1 MAGKTSL
8 RNWLLALLPL
18 ALLAVLLAAILAM
31 EPERLLT
38 RGAPPVEELVFEQVR
53 LDPAGITATVVNDGP
68 DPVRIAQVMV
78 DEAYW
83 RFEQEPAGALT
94 HLQRGKVHVPY
105 PWVEGEVHVVT
116 LLSSTGV
123 KFEHE
128 IAVAIETP
136 RPSGRFWGLFALI
149 GTYVGV
155 LPVAVGLLWYPLMR
169 RLGRRGLDF
178 VLAATVGLLVF
189 LFVDAAGDGLEAAG
203 GIASSYHG
211 AVLFV
216 LAAALAYLAIEM
228 VGRRLAGETGDRI
241 LISRSSTE
249 ERSDRGEEMSILSP
263 VSPAGWSTALLVA
276 VGIGL
281 HNLGEG
287 LAIGA
292 AYALG
297 EATLGTLLIFGFAIH
312 NTTEGLA
319 IVAPLADERTPLARL
334 ALLGLI
340 AGVPTIFGAWLG
352 GFLYAGVWG
361 VLFLALGAGA
371 IAQVVVQILRGM
383 AKQRPIGSL
392 LASAP
397 VVCGLAAGFAVMYLT
412 GLIVG

>member
-1 MAGKTSL
+1 MAGNGTW
-8 RNWLLALLPL
+8 RNWALALLPL
-18 ALLAVLLAAILAM
+18 VLLAAVLAAILAM

-38 RGAPPVEELVFEQVR
+38 RGAPPVEELAFEQVR
-53 LDPAGITATVVNDGP
+53 LGPEGITARVVNDGP

-83 RFEQEPAGALT
+83 RFEEEPAGALA
-94 HLQRGKVHVPY
+94 HLQRATVNIPY
-105 PWVEGEVHVVT
+105 PWVEGEAHVLT
-116 LLSSTGV
+116 LVSSTGV

-128 IAVAIETP
+128 IPVAIETP

-155 LPVAVGLLWYPLMR
+155 LPVAVGLLWYPLVR

-189 LFVDAAGDGLEAAG
+189 LFVDATEDGLEAGA

-216 LAAALAYLAIEM
+216 LAAALAYLTIEM
-228 VGRRLAGETGDRI
+228 VGRRLA
-241 LISRSSTE
+241 SR
-249 ERSDRGEEMSILSP
+249 RG
-263 VSPAGWSTALLVA
+263 AGGWPTALLVA
-276 VGIGL
+276 IGIGL

-297 EATLGTLLIFGFAIH
+297 EATLGALLILGFAIH

-319 IVAPLADERTPLARL
+319 IVAPLAEERTRLPRL

-352 GFLYAGVWG
+352 GLLYSGLWG
-361 VLFLALGAGA
+361 VVFLALGAGA

-383 AKQRPIGSL
+383 AKQRSIGSL
-392 LASAP
+392 LASGP
-397 VVCGLAAGFAVMYLT
+397 VVSGLAAGFAVMYLT

>member
-18 ALLAVLLAAILAM
+18 ALLAALLAAILAM

-53 LDPAGITATVVNDGP
+53 LDTAGITATVVNDGP

-83 RFEQEPAGALT
+83 RFELEPREPLG
-94 HLQRGKVHVPY
+94 HFQRGTVHIPY
-105 PWVEGEVHVVT
+105 PWVEGDAHLLT
-116 LLSSTGV
+116 LISSSGAT
-123 KFEHE
+123 FEHE
-128 IAVAIETP
+128 IPVAIETP

-155 LPVAVGLLWYPLMR
+155 LPVAVGLLWYPLVR

-228 VGRRLAGETGDRI
+228 VGRRLARGGDG
-241 LISRSSTE
+241 
-249 ERSDRGEEMSILSP
+249 RGG
-263 VSPAGWSTALLVA
+263 GWSTALLVA

-281 HNLGEG
+281 HNFGEG

-297 EATLGTLLIFGFAIH
+297 EATLGALLILGFAIH

-319 IVAPLADERTPLARL
+319 IVAPLAEERTPLARL

-352 GFLYAGVWG
+352 GFLYAGAWG

-383 AKQRPIGSL
+383 AKQRAIGSL

-397 VVCGLAAGFAVMYLT
+397 VVSGLAAGFAVMYLT

>member
-18 ALLAVLLAAILAM
+18 VLLAALLAAILAM

-53 LDPAGITATVVNDGP
+53 LAPAGITATVVNDGP

-94 HLQRGKVHVPY
+94 HLQRARVHVPY

-128 IAVAIETP
+128 IPVAIETP

-155 LPVAVGLLWYPLMR
+155 LPVAVGLLWYPLVR

-216 LAAALAYLAIEM
+216 LAATLAYLAIEM
-228 VGRRLAGETGDRI
+228 VGRRLTRGGDG
-241 LISRSSTE
+241 S
-249 ERSDRGEEMSILSP
+249 GG
-263 VSPAGWSTALLVA
+263 GWSTALLVA

-297 EATLGTLLIFGFAIH
+297 EATLGALLIFGFAIH

-319 IVAPLADERTPLARL
+319 IVAPLAEERTPLARL

-340 AGVPTIFGAWLG
+340 AGVPTIFGAWIG

-383 AKQRPIGSL
+383 AKQRAIGSL